1 MSRLQTER
9 ANCLD
14 DLALLSSRH
23 TNRVEVRSA
32 GARAG
37 KKNTL
42 WADTTVSRSILVAA
56 AAGAGF
62 AMAVSVGG

>member
-1 MSRLQTER
+1 MTILLCSHQDTLIASRSDLQE
-9 ANCLD
+9 LV
-14 DLALLSSRH
+14 
-23 TNRVEVRSA
+23 RV
-32 GARAG
+32 